1 MEVMKGGEMNNYLL
15 KGLKGRINKKLKS
28 LKMKGFKREG

>member
-28 LKMKGFKREG
+28 LE

>member
-1 MEVMKGGEMNNYLL
+1 MEVTKGGEMNNYML

-28 LKMKGFKREG
+28 LK